1 MDWKKIFNNKYVLT
15 FIQYYNL
22 IILTV
27 YTLGCYI
34 YLFEKDS
41 YKVIYDVLVALF
53 GFNLSSQIFVGYLL
67 SKLKFCK
74 WQLLAFLFNVII
86 NVLGIF
92 FNIIHHTDND
102 IIIMT
107 VLGTVFTTYTVVFM
121 VVEIK
126 KAKQKANIKKHKM
139 SKIP

>member
-22 IILTV
+22 IILSI
-27 YTLGCYI
+27 YTIGCYI

-41 YKVIYDVLVALF
+41 YKSIYDILVALF
-53 GFNLSSQIFVGYLL
+53 GFNLSSQVFVGYLL

-86 NVLGIF
+86 NILGVF
-92 FNIIHHTDND
+92 FNIIHHTEND

-107 VLGTVFTTYTVVFM
+107 ILGTVFTVYTVVFM
-121 VVEIK
+121 AVEVK
-126 KAKQKANIKKHKM
+126 KVGQKANIEKQKM
-139 SKIP
+139 STP